1 MNIKPERQKATHCG
15 VLEFSAEEGRCYL
28 PAWMMTQLG
37 LDEGDAVRVDSAV
50 LPKATY
56 AKLKPQNLEFLQ
68 ITNPRAMLEVELRK
82 WACLTKDD
90 RIRVV
95 YNEQQ
100 LDFIVQDLKPK
111 NAVCIVECDVNL
123 DFDAPEGYEETAR
136 PGSSRGP
143 NVMPVAPMP
152 QAAPASVAK
161 KLVPFASGGQRLDGK
176 KSRHNSEVSTV
187 DEITSTTEIPEAFCI
202 PDYQPGQL
210 NFVRCDYKCREV
222 LLEEQR
228 EAAKAGPGFSV
239 FEGSGAT
246 IRKPRY

>member
-1 MNIKPERQKATHCG
+1 
-15 VLEFSAEEGRCYL
+15 
-28 PAWMMTQLG
+28 
-37 LDEGDAVRVDSAV
+37 
-50 LPKATY
+50 
-56 AKLKPQNLEFLQ
+56 
-68 ITNPRAMLEVELRK
+68 MLEAELRK

-95 YNEQQ
+95 YNE
-100 LDFIVQDLKPK
+100 
-111 NAVCIVECDVNL
+111 
-123 DFDAPEGYEETAR
+123 
-136 PGSSRGP
+136 
-143 NVMPVAPMP
+143 
-152 QAAPASVAK
+152 
-161 KLVPFASGGQRLDGK
+161 
-176 KSRHNSEVSTV
+176 
-187 DEITSTTEIPEAFCI
+187 ITSTTETPICI